1 MDITQMIAMAEMQD
15 LERDMRAR
23 RQRHELMESRRGHA
37 ANGLRER
44 IRRFEAAAFPGRR
57 ATDSRSVTCAAC

>member
-1 MDITQMIAMAEMQD
+1 MDITQMIAMAKMED

-37 ANGLRER
+37 ASALRER
-44 IRRFEAAAFPGRR
+44 IGRFAAAAFPGRP
-57 ATDSRSVTCAAC
+57 ATDSRGAICVAC